1 MEYMTIFSIV
11 SFLSDSVLTFASI
24 IVLPHSNPSRIC
36 ILRCIV
42 GLDLSTRCNGKSLW
56 GRAAG
61 THSLPLRSA
70 VLHRTEEGA
79 LQEEGLG
86 GAAVVGR
93 AHRQAQSSVRFKER
107 ASLKNRCLFSILRLL

>member
-70 VLHRTEEGA
+70 VLQKEGA

-107 ASLKNRCLFSILRLL
+107 ATLKNRCLFSILRLL